1 MSYIKQI
8 FDEANDIKDF
18 AKNYAKYI
26 SRLLSELEA
35 DAIAAFAEQIEKA
48 RKESR
53 NIFIV
58 GNGGSA
64 VTASHMANDF
74 GTDILKKSGSEIPFR
89 AFALT
94 DNTAVMLAVANDDG
108 YDKLFVNQL
117 RVHYRKGDR
126 LIAISASGNSS
137 NVVEAAKWVKN
148 RDGVVLSLVG
158 FDGGALKEISDVIV
172 HVKTP
177 KGDYGP
183 VEDMHLI
190 VNHLLALW
198 LQHKVQAEEG
208 KKGNN
213 RC

>member
-8 FDEANDIKDF
+8 FDEVGDVRDF
-18 AKNYAKYI
+18 AKKYAKYM
-26 SRLLSELEA
+26 SRLLSELET

-48 RKESR
+48 RKENK
-53 NIFIV
+53 NIFII

-74 GTDILKKSGSEIPFR
+74 GTDIMKKSGSEIPFR

-117 RVHYRKGDR
+117 RVHYRRGDR
-126 LIAISASGNSS
+126 LIAISASGNSA
-137 NVVEAAKWVKN
+137 NVVEAAKWVKE
-148 RDGVVLSLVG
+148 RDGAVLSLVG
-158 FDGGALKEISDVIV
+158 FDGGALKEISDVVV
-172 HVKTP
+172 HVKTQ

-198 LQHKVQAEEG
+198 LQHKIQSEEG
-208 KKGNN
+208 KKKN
-213 RC
+213 